1 MKSKSQFNLKH
12 HNSNSSPTS
21 AVGFDAINLDNRA
34 DRYIIPIL
42 TRMQPAM
49 AVQPPAT
56 EGLAGPNISISLM
69 LLKPCHQ
76 YYLHISQSFFQQCHQ
91 GAVAASTA
99 SKQNRLWYPT
109 FRMFSAE
116 CGHGI
121 RAAACRVNGSR
132 CAVPNYFYTSSNI
145 EFIPPQHNSHP
156 SQHAMNIIHS

>member
-1 MKSKSQFNLKH
+1 MKSKTQFNLKH

-56 EGLAGPNISISLM
+56 EGLAGLNISISFNA
-69 LLKPCHQ
+69 LKTMMSSI
-76 YYLHISQSFFQQCHQ
+76 LFSQSFLQQCHQ
-91 GAVAASTA
+91 SAATTA
-99 SKQNRLWYPT
+99 SKHNRRWAAT

-121 RAAACRVNGSR
+121 RAAACCRVNGSC
-132 CAVPNYFYTSSNI
+132 CAVPNYFYTSSLISNLSRL
-145 EFIPPQHNSHP
+145 PQHNST
-156 SQHAMNIIHS
+156 SQPAMAMIHS

>member
-21 AVGFDAINLDNRA
+21 AVGFDAINSDNRA

-56 EGLAGPNISISLM
+56 EGLVGPNISISFNLM

-76 YYLHISQSFFQQCHQ
+76 NYFHISQFSSSFI
-91 GAVAASTA
+91 A
-99 SKQNRLWYPT
+99 SKQNRRWCAT

-116 CGHGI
+116 CGHGF

>member
-56 EGLAGPNISISLM
+56 EGLAGPNISISFNLM

-76 YYLHISQSFFQQCHQ
+76 NYFHISQSFFQQFHQ
-91 GAVAASTA
+91 PAATVATA
-99 SKQNRLWYPT
+99 SKQKR
-109 FRMFSAE
+109 RMFSAE

-121 RAAACRVNGSR
+121 RAAVNGSC